1 MTPDER
7 FAALFERTHRPLL
20 AYALRRVSD
29 PADAADVVAE
39 TFLVAW
45 RRLDDV
51 PAGEAARPW
60 LFGVARRVLANHYRG
75 ERRRDALADRLRDQL
90 TEVVPQP
97 AEPEPPALAAMRR
110 LPDADQEV
118 LRLLAW
124 EELAHDEI
132 AQVLGV
138 SRAAVRVRLHRARRR
153 LREQMDLVTDL
164 RRDERAADGGEPG
177 PLDGRAR
184 GARLATTVRPS
195 TEEA

>member
-20 AYALRRVSD
+20 AYALRRVSN

-51 PAGEAARPW
+51 PPGDATRPW

-75 ERRRDALADRLRDQL
+75 ERRRDALAERLREQL
-90 TEVVPQP
+90 TDVVI
-97 AEPEPPALAAMRR
+97 EPDEADTPTLAAMRR

-124 EELAHDEI
+124 EELARDEI
-132 AQVLGV
+132 ALVLGV

-153 LREQMDLVTDL
+153 LLEQM
-164 RRDERAADGGEPG
+164 ERATGTRPDEQASDGAAPRAPG
-177 PLDGRAR
+177 GPVHDV
-184 GARLATTVRPS
+184 RLPATVRAS

>member
-39 TFLVAW
+39 TYLVAW

-60 LFGVARRVLANHYRG
+60 LFGVARRVLANLYRG
-75 ERRRDALADRLRDQL
+75 ERRRDALAERLRGEL
-90 TEVVPQP
+90 TEVVV
-97 AEPEPPALAAMRR
+97 EPEDGETPALAAMRR

-118 LRLLAW
+118 LRLVAW
-124 EELAHDEI
+124 EELARDEI
-132 AQVLGV
+132 ALVLGV
-138 SRAAVRVRLHRARRR
+138 SRATVRVRLHRARRR
-153 LREQMDLVTDL
+153 LREQMD
-164 RRDERAADGGEPG
+164 RMAALPAGDPPAAEDPPG
-177 PLDGRAR
+177 VRDGRAH
-184 GARLATTVRPS
+184 GVRVPAAVRTD

>member
-97 AEPEPPALAAMRR
+97 AEPEPPGAGGHAA
-110 LPDADQEV
+110 PA
-118 LRLLAW
+118 
-124 EELAHDEI
+124 
-132 AQVLGV
+132 
-138 SRAAVRVRLHRARRR
+138 
-153 LREQMDLVTDL
+153 
-164 RRDERAADGGEPG
+164 
-177 PLDGRAR
+177 
-184 GARLATTVRPS
+184 
-195 TEEA
+195 